1 MKQTNTNKMKSL
13 NLTSREALVLRTF
26 LPKQNVEDFG
36 EGVYTKMNF
45 LTMDIFQNESVL
57 MLPNE
62 CKGVLGS
69 LVKKGLVYVD
79 YENGSEKGF
88 GTLENIET
96 PNQFIYLGG
105 VFEDNQE
112 LLNEVLTLAKETK

>member
-1 MKQTNTNKMKSL
+1 MKQTNTKKMKGL

-26 LPKQNVEDFG
+26 LPKQNVNDFG

-45 LTMDIFQNESVL
+45 LTMDIFQNEKVL
-57 MLPNE
+57 LLPNE

-69 LVKKGLVYVD
+69 LVKKGLLYVD

-88 GTLENIET
+88 GALDNIET
-96 PNQFIYLGG
+96 PSQYIWMGEIFT
-105 VFEDNQE
+105 DNQE

>member
-1 MKQTNTNKMKSL
+1 MKNL

-26 LPKQNVEDFG
+26 LPQQNVNDYA

-45 LTMDIFQNESVL
+45 LTMDIFKNESVL

-62 CKGVLGS
+62 CQGVLGS
-69 LVKKGLVYVD
+69 LVKKGLLYVD

-96 PNQFIYLGG
+96 PNQFIYLGSM
-105 VFEDNQE
+105 FEDNQD
-112 LLNEVLTLAKETK
+112 LLNEVLTLANETK